1 MPTRTSLSRKD
12 GMLLLIG
19 TIATASFLLFWLLV
33 SKLLP
38 PTDNWVIEWMRQD
51 RYYCILVPIV
61 AVPMNLFANY
71 IRWVSLSLA
80 KGGPAPGGDY
90 VPVSSVIG
98 HGT

>member
-1 MPTRTSLSRKD
+1 MAPRASPSRTD
-12 GMLLLIG
+12 GVLLLIG
-19 TIATASFLLFWLLV
+19 TLVTTGILLFWIVV

-38 PTDNWVIEWMRQD
+38 PTDNWLVEWMRND

-80 KGGPAPGGDY
+80 IGGPTPGGAYEPISIDARH
-90 VPVSSVIG
+90 SQ
-98 HGT
+98 